1 MSSQPKAP
9 KTIILGNRPLR
20 DYLLESIVSLNRESD
35 VIEILGRGKHIYRAV
50 NLCNMLSSRL
60 GDRISIKNIEIGSM
74 LIRNRRVSYIKITI
88 QRI

>member
-1 MSSQPKAP
+1 MNSQPKIP

-35 VIEILGRGKHIYRAV
+35 VIEILGRGRHIYRAV
-50 NLCNMLSSRL
+50 NLYNMLSSRL

-88 QRI
+88 QKT

>member
-1 MSSQPKAP
+1 MSSQPKVV
-9 KTIILGNRPLR
+9 KTIVLGNRPLR

-50 NLCNMLSSRL
+50 NLYNMLSSRL

-88 QRI
+88 QRT

>member
-1 MSSQPKAP
+1 MSSQSKTP
-9 KTIILGNRPLR
+9 KTIVLGNRPLR

-35 VIEILGRGKHIYRAV
+35 IIEILGRGRHIYRAV
-50 NLCNMLSSRL
+50 NLYNMLSSRL

-74 LIRNRRVSYIKITI
+74 LIRNRRISYIKITI

>member
-35 VIEILGRGKHIYRAV
+35 VIEILGRGRHIYRAV
-50 NLCNMLSSRL
+50 NLYNMLSSRL
-60 GDRISIKNIEIGSM
+60 GDRISIKNVEIGSM

>member
-50 NLCNMLSSRL
+50 NLYNMLSSRL